1 MPGREISPSSQAFPP
16 VQRLSCTHLEQ
27 SHPSTPYAA
36 HPKGGVPWA
45 LKSPFQTVPI
55 MQAYSKSHANHSRLS
70 HKKGSHLMH
79 IAEAHRKLQL
89 SSAHPP
95 FTYRP
100 AEDQPS
106 HFYNWTEFEN
116 SSSPQKQTI
125 THPSRGTTSKS
136 FCRTTVSEANVK
148 TALLCTSGKSSAKR
162 AWTHC

>member
-1 MPGREISPSSQAFPP
+1 MKEASTIPCFHLALPHQFLHHSRLHCSHTTLAGMPGREISPSSQAFPP

-27 SHPSTPYAA
+27 SHPPTPYAA
-36 HPKGGVPWA
+36 HPNGGVPWA
-45 LKSPFQTVPI
+45 LKSFQTVPI
-55 MQAYSKSHANHSRLS
+55 MQASSKPHANHSRLS

-106 HFYNWTEFEN
+106 HFYN
-116 SSSPQKQTI
+116 
-125 THPSRGTTSKS
+125 
-136 FCRTTVSEANVK
+136 
-148 TALLCTSGKSSAKR
+148 
-162 AWTHC
+162 